1 MPPNGKIGAHGL
13 SMGGMIAAHLAR
25 KNLVEFLFVDRTFYD
40 LSEVPQYSMGGWTKH
55 AVRFLTLWSDLDS
68 SDSYIY
74 SNCYKVVAQDP
85 KDEIIND
92 NASLKT
98 GISLKIVIIHNF
110 DSFLDLKRVEEKSSC
125 PDF

>member
-125 PDF
+125 PNF

>member
-40 LSEVPQYSMGGWTKH
+40 LSEVPQYSMGGWTKN
-55 AVRFLTLWSDLDS
+55 AVRFLTLWRDLDS

-98 GISLKIVIIHNF
+98 GISLKIVIIYDC
-110 DSFLDLKRVEEKSSC
+110 DSCLDLKRVEKKSSC

>member
-1 MPPNGKIGAHGL
+1 
-13 SMGGMIAAHLAR
+13 
-25 KNLVEFLFVDRTFYD
+25 
-40 LSEVPQYSMGGWTKH
+40 
-55 AVRFLTLWSDLDS
+55 
-68 SDSYIY
+68 
-74 SNCYKVVAQDP
+74 VAQDP

-125 PDF
+125 RDF

>member
-1 MPPNGKIGAHGL
+1 MPPNSKIGAHGL
-13 SMGGMIAAHLAR
+13 SMGGMIAAHLAK

-125 PDF
+125 RDF